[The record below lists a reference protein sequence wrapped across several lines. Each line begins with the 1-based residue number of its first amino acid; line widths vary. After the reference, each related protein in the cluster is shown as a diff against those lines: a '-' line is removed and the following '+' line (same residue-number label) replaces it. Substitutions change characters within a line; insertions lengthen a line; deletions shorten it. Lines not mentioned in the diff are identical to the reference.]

1 MTLLQ
6 FREKIETECDSLGS
20 VKLPIK
26 ALKIDAST
34 NQSLKHVLGCANL
47 KSCDYLKKFNSS
59 LYFIEIS
66 DFHYELHDYLK
77 DGLEQKKAERKVKEG
92 IRLKLSDSFLI
103 YTEMLKF
110 FNINDNRINGKKVL
124 LVFCKTSISDVIAFS
139 YLSNN
144 LENHYRPTFCSSIKV
159 VPYTELENILTK

>member
-6 FREKIETECDSLGS
+6 FREKIETECDVLGNII
-20 VKLPIK
+20 LPIQ
-26 ALKIDAST
+26 ALKIDAPT
-34 NQSLKHVLGCANL
+34 NQSLKHALGCESL
-47 KSCDYLKKFNSS
+47 KSCDYLKKFKLS

-66 DFHYELHDYLK
+66 DFHYELHDYLEA
-77 DGLEQKKAERKVKEG
+77 GLEQNKAERKVKEG

-103 YTEMLKF
+103 YTEMLKK
-110 FNINDNRINGKKVL
+110 FNIDDNRIDEKKVL

-159 VPYTELENILTK
+159 IPYTEIENILKG